1 MNNEVKSQASPQASS
16 AKDFFL
22 ARQPILNRNQRLVA
36 YELLF
41 RAASAGSA
49 GVTDDV
55 AATATVIEHA
65 TELGLENIIGGS
77 FAFVNIDE
85 AVLMS
90 DFVEF
95 LPRERVVL
103 EILETVI
110 ATDQVVARIIELR
123 ASGYRFALDDVI
135 ADSATV
141 RKLLPHMDI
150 IKIDIMEISQDE
162 LSALY
167 ALLKRENK
175 KMLAEKVENME
186 QFKFCFDLGFDYF
199 QGYYFAKPIILQ
211 GKKISPSQLVVMQLM
226 NLIIADADTADIEK
240 AIKHDAS
247 LGINLLRLMN
257 TPAFM
262 TTQKIESLRQA
273 LAILGRRQLQRWLQI
288 LLYASAGKGDGLMSP
303 LLMLA
308 TMRGKLLEL
317 MAQKM
322 MPRNQSVADVAFT
335 VGIMSLMDTLFSSP
349 MEKILQQI
357 SVADDVKL
365 ALLGRSGIFGEMLLL
380 VEHIE
385 RAESN
390 TTSLASELEHLHLAK
405 DELYSMQ
412 VQAFEW
418 SDNISQAAA

>member
-1 MNNEVKSQASPQASS
+1 MKYDASAQTNS
-16 AKDFFL
+16 ANDFFL

-41 RAASAGSA
+41 RSAYVGSA

-77 FAFVNIDE
+77 FAFVNID
-85 AVLMS
+85 ATVLMS

-95 LPRERVVL
+95 LPREKVVL

-110 ATDQVVARIIELR
+110 ATDAVVARIAVLR
-123 ASGYRFALDDVI
+123 AAGYRFALDDVV

-141 RKLLPHMDI
+141 RKLLPYMDI
-150 IKIDIMEISQDE
+150 IKIDIMEVAQND
-162 LSALY
+162 LAALY
-167 ALLKRENK
+167 SLFRGENK
-175 KMLAEKVENME
+175 KMLAEKVETMD

-199 QGYYFAKPIILQ
+199 QGYYFAKPIILK

-226 NLIIADADTADIEK
+226 NLIIADAETADIEK

-247 LGINLLRLMN
+247 LGLNLLRLMN

-262 TTQKIESLRQA
+262 TTQKVESLMQA
-273 LAILGRRQLQRWLQI
+273 LALLGRRQLQRWLQI
-288 LLYASAGKGDGLMSP
+288 LLYASAGKSDGLKSP

-308 TMRGKLLEL
+308 TMRGKLMEL

-322 MPRNQSVADVAFT
+322 MPRNQSAADVAFT
-335 VGIMSLMDTLFSSP
+335 VGIMSLIDALFCVPMDQ
-349 MEKILQQI
+349 ILQQI
-357 SVADDVKL
+357 SVVEDVKL
-365 ALLGRSGIFGEMLLL
+365 ALLERNGILGEMLLL
-380 VEHIE
+380 VEHSE

-390 TTSLASELEHLHLAK
+390 TTGLISELEHLHLGK
-405 DELYSMQ
+405 DELYAMQ

-418 SDNISQAAA
+418 SDSVSQAVA

>member
-1 MNNEVKSQASPQASS
+1 MKNDASAQTNS
-16 AKDFFL
+16 ANDFFL

-41 RAASAGSA
+41 RSAYVGSA

-77 FAFVNIDE
+77 FAFVNID
-85 AVLMS
+85 ATVLMS

-95 LPRERVVL
+95 LPREKVVL

-110 ATDQVVARIIELR
+110 ATDAVVARIAVLR
-123 ASGYRFALDDVI
+123 AAGYRFALDDVV

-141 RKLLPHMDI
+141 RKLLPYMDI
-150 IKIDIMEISQDE
+150 IKIDIMEVAHHD
-162 LSALY
+162 LAALY
-167 ALLKRENK
+167 SLFRGENK
-175 KMLAEKVENME
+175 KMLAEKVETMD

-199 QGYYFAKPIILQ
+199 QGYYFAKPIILK

-226 NLIIADADTADIEK
+226 NLIIADAETADIEK

-247 LGINLLRLMN
+247 LGLNLLRLMN

-262 TTQKIESLRQA
+262 TTQKVESLMQA
-273 LAILGRRQLQRWLQI
+273 LALLGRRQLQRWLQI
-288 LLYASAGKGDGLMSP
+288 LLYASAGKSDGLKSP

-308 TMRGKLLEL
+308 TMRGKLMEL

-322 MPRNQSVADVAFT
+322 MPRNQSAADVAFT
-335 VGIMSLMDTLFSSP
+335 VGIMSLIDALFCVPMDQ
-349 MEKILQQI
+349 ILQQI
-357 SVADDVKL
+357 SVVEDVKL
-365 ALLGRSGIFGEMLLL
+365 ALLERNGILGEMLLL
-380 VEHIE
+380 VEHSE

-390 TTSLASELEHLHLAK
+390 TTGLISELEHLHLGK
-405 DELYSMQ
+405 DELYAMQ

-418 SDNISQAAA
+418 SDSVSQAVA

>member
-1 MNNEVKSQASPQASS
+1 MKNEASPQTTS

-41 RAASAGSA
+41 RSASVGPA
-49 GVTDDV
+49 GVTNDV

-77 FAFVNIDE
+77 FAFVNIDA

-95 LPRERVVL
+95 LPREKVVL

-110 ATDQVVARIIELR
+110 ASDEVVARIIELR
-123 ASGYRFALDDVI
+123 ATGYRFALDDVI

-150 IKIDIMEISQDE
+150 IKIDIMDISQHE
-162 LSALY
+162 LVTLY
-167 ALLKRENK
+167 ALFKGENK
-175 KMLAEKVENME
+175 KMLAEKVENMD

-211 GKKISPSQLVVMQLM
+211 GKKISPSQIVVMRLM
-226 NLIIADADTADIEK
+226 NLIIADADTVEIEK

-247 LGINLLRLMN
+247 LGLNLLRLMN

-288 LLYASAGKGDGLMSP
+288 LLYASAGMADGLMSP

-322 MPRNQSVADVAFT
+322 MPHNQSVADVAFT

-349 MEKILQQI
+349 MDQILQQI

-365 ALLGRSGIFGEMLLL
+365 ALLGRHGVFGEMLLL
-380 VEHIE
+380 VEQIE

-390 TTSLASELEHLHLAK
+390 ASNLTAKLEHLHLGK

-412 VQAFEW
+412 VQAYEW

>member
-1 MNNEVKSQASPQASS
+1 MKNEASPHANS

-41 RAASAGSA
+41 RAASAGPA
-49 GVTDDV
+49 GVIDDV

-77 FAFVNIDE
+77 FAFVNIDA

-90 DFVEF
+90 GFVQF
-95 LPRERVVL
+95 LPREKVVL
-103 EILETVI
+103 EILETVV
-110 ATDQVVARIIELR
+110 ATDSVVNRIIELKE
-123 ASGYRFALDDVI
+123 AGYRFALDDVV

-141 RKLLPHMDI
+141 RKLLPYMDI
-150 IKIDIMEISQDE
+150 IKIDIMEISQHD
-162 LSALY
+162 LTNLY
-167 ALLKRENK
+167 ALFKSENK
-175 KMLAEKVENME
+175 KMLAEKVENMD

-199 QGYYFAKPIILQ
+199 QGYYFAKPIILK
-211 GKKISPSQLVVMQLM
+211 GRKISPSQLVVMRLM
-226 NLIIADADTADIEK
+226 NLIIADADNAEIEK

-247 LGINLLRLMN
+247 LGLNLLRLMN

-288 LLYASAGKGDGLMSP
+288 LLYASAGKADGLMSP

-335 VGIMSLMDTLFSSP
+335 VGIMSLMDTLFSTP
-349 MEKILQQI
+349 MDQILQQI
-357 SVADDVKL
+357 SVVDDVKL
-365 ALLGRSGIFGEMLLL
+365 ALLERNGTFGEMLLL

-390 TTSLASELEHLHLAK
+390 ASNLTSELEHLHLGK

-412 VQAFEW
+412 VQAYEW

>member
-1 MNNEVKSQASPQASS
+1 MKNDASLQTHI
-16 AKDFFL
+16 AKEFFL

-41 RAASAGSA
+41 RAASVGPA
-49 GVTDDV
+49 GVSDDV
-55 AATATVIEHA
+55 AATATVIAHA
-65 TELGLENIIGGS
+65 TELGIENIIGGS
-77 FAFVNIDE
+77 FAFVNID
-85 AVLMS
+85 ASVLMS

-95 LPRERVVL
+95 LPREKVVL
-103 EILETVI
+103 EILETVV
-110 ATDQVVARIIELR
+110 ATDAVVARIVELR
-123 ASGYRFALDDVI
+123 AAGYRFALDDVV

-141 RKLLPHMDI
+141 RKLLHLIDI
-150 IKIDIMEISQDE
+150 IKIDIMEVAPHD
-162 LSALY
+162 LPTLY
-167 ALLKRENK
+167 ALFKNENK
-175 KMLAEKVENME
+175 KMLAEKVENVD
-186 QFKFCFDLGFDYF
+186 QFKICFDLGFDYF
-199 QGYYFAKPIILQ
+199 QGYYFAKPIILK

-226 NLIIADADTADIEK
+226 NLIIDDADTTEIEK

-247 LGINLLRLMN
+247 LGLNLLRIMN

-288 LLYASAGKGDGLMSP
+288 LLYTSAGKADGFKSP

-322 MPRNQSVADVAFT
+322 MPSNQLAADVAFT
-335 VGIMSLMDTLFSSP
+335 VGIMSLMDTLFSAP
-349 MEKILQQI
+349 MNQILQQI
-357 SVADDVKL
+357 SVVEDVKQ
-365 ALLGRSGIFGEMLLL
+365 ALLERNGIFGEMLLL

-390 TTSLASELEHLHLAK
+390 TTSLLSKLDHLHLGK

-418 SDNISQAAA
+418 SDNVAQAAA

>member
-1 MNNEVKSQASPQASS
+1 MKNDASAQTNS
-16 AKDFFL
+16 ANDFFL

-41 RAASAGSA
+41 RSAYVGSA

-77 FAFVNIDE
+77 FAFVNID
-85 AVLMS
+85 ATVLMS

-95 LPRERVVL
+95 LPREKVVL

-110 ATDQVVARIIELR
+110 ATDAVVARIAVLR
-123 ASGYRFALDDVI
+123 AAGYRFALDDVV

-141 RKLLPHMDI
+141 RKLLPYMDI
-150 IKIDIMEISQDE
+150 IKIDIMEVAQND
-162 LSALY
+162 LAALY
-167 ALLKRENK
+167 SLFRGENK
-175 KMLAEKVENME
+175 KMLAEKVETMD

-199 QGYYFAKPIILQ
+199 QGYYFAKPIILK

-226 NLIIADADTADIEK
+226 NLIIADAETADIEK

-247 LGINLLRLMN
+247 LGLNLLRLMN

-262 TTQKIESLRQA
+262 TTQKVESLMQA
-273 LAILGRRQLQRWLQI
+273 LALLGRRQLQRWLQI
-288 LLYASAGKGDGLMSP
+288 LLYASAGKSDGLKSP

-308 TMRGKLLEL
+308 TMRGKLMEL

-322 MPRNQSVADVAFT
+322 MPRNQSAADVAFT
-335 VGIMSLMDTLFSSP
+335 VGIMSLIDALFCVPMDQ
-349 MEKILQQI
+349 ILQQI
-357 SVADDVKL
+357 SVVEDVKL
-365 ALLGRSGIFGEMLLL
+365 ALLERNGILGEMLLL
-380 VEHIE
+380 VEHSE

-390 TTSLASELEHLHLAK
+390 TTGLISELEHLHLGK
-405 DELYSMQ
+405 DELYAMQ

-418 SDNISQAAA
+418 SDSVSQAVA